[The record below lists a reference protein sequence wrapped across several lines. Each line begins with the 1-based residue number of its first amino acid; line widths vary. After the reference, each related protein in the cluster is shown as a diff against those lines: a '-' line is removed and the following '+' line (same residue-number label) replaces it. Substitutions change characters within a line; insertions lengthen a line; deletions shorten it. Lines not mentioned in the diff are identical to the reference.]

1 MPSRNRGDRGMDRRI
16 YTLEVGGRPVLC
28 FPAARLQDAQS
39 LPREDWLRT
48 DLREL
53 KSGGKP
59 LWDGRGKLEVRNA
72 NSFEA
77 ARFEKESRSLPD
89 QDLPIVYLVV
99 LY

>member
-1 MPSRNRGDRGMDRRI
+1 MSDRV

-28 FPAARLQDAQS
+28 FPAASLQQAQS
-39 LPREDWLRT
+39 LPKEDWIRT

-59 LWDGRGKLEVRNA
+59 LWDGREKLAVRNA
-72 NSFEA
+72 SSFEA
-77 ARFEKESRSLPD
+77 ARFERESKSLPD
-89 QDLPIVYLVV
+89 QGDLPIVYLVL